1 MTYPLESIRVLDL
14 SRVLAGPYAGR
25 MLTDLGAEVVKVEP
39 PGGDISRIWGMNR
52 AGITSYYLAQNIG
65 KRSVCVDLGKPGGP
79 EFVRSLAERADVII
93 ENFRPGVLS
102 QFGLD
107 YAALSER
114 NPRAIMLSISGFGQ
128 AGPESQRPA
137 YAAVLHAESGI
148 LARQAEEHRQKAVD
162 LPMSVADMN
171 AGLHGLVGI
180 LSALVMRDRTGR
192 GQHIDLGMLDAML
205 ASDDYI
211 HFAADGLAF
220 ASNHSNEVFDVVGG
234 GLIIS
239 GDMRWIWHQLHN
251 ECGLAD
257 PAPGALPVKEKIKRR
272 REAVLAFFG
281 SFQDRTELQ
290 RQLDKANLAWGD
302 VKSSAEA
309 LAGPSVAARGIVVDV
324 DDRAGGT
331 RRVVRSPYRFSHA
344 ESGVR
349 GVAAHCG
356 EHNREVARDWLAM
369 PEAEIERLTSAGV
382 LLRETPAPATPA
394 R

>member
-39 PGGDISRIWGMNR
+39 PGGDITRIWGMNR
-52 AGITSYYLAQNIG
+52 AGIASYYLAQNVG
-65 KRSVCVDLGKPGGP
+65 KRSVCVDLGKAGGP
-79 EFVRSLAERADVII
+79 DFVRSLAERADVVI

-107 YAALSER
+107 YAALSAR
-114 NPRAIMLSISGFGQ
+114 NPRVIMLSISGFGQ
-128 AGPESQRPA
+128 QGPESQRPA

-148 LARQAEEHRQKAVD
+148 LARQAEEHRQKAID
-162 LPMSVADMN
+162 TPMSIADMT

-205 ASDDYI
+205 ATDDYI
-211 HFAADGLAF
+211 HFAIDGTPF
-220 ASNHSNEVFDVVGG
+220 TRNHGNEVFDVVGG

-251 ECGLAD
+251 ECGLRD
-257 PAPGALPVKEKIKRR
+257 PAPGDVPVKVKATRR
-272 REAVLAFFG
+272 REAVLAFFA
-281 SFQDRTELQ
+281 SFQDRAELQ

-309 LAGPSVAARGIVVDV
+309 LAGPSVAARGIIVEVDGR
-324 DDRAGGT
+324 DGGT
-331 RRVVRSPYRFSHA
+331 RRVVRSPYRFSDA
-344 ESGVR
+344 ESGPR

-356 EHNREVARDWLAM
+356 EHNRDVARDWLAM
-369 PEAEIERLTSAGV
+369 PDAEIERLTAAGV
-382 LLRETPAPATPA
+382 LLRETSSA
-394 R
+394 RRG